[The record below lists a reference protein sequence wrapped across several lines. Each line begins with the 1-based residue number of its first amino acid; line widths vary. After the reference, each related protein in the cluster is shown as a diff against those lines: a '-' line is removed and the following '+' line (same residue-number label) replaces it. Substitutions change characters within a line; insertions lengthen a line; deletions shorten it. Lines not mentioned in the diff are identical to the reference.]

1 RDWDET
7 LQYVCFA
14 YNTAK
19 QEYSTFLPFD
29 GREPKL
35 TIDLE
40 LGADP
45 NLLLPENGAPTDYAD
60 RLLAELSAA
69 REMLLQ
75 EVAPSD
81 SEEANEK
88 EEEEFQVIESQDV
101 PVFCIPQVGVD
112 DERIA
117 TKYSPTG
124 EVTVP
129 SPALTE
135 VQKAQRPSRNR
146 KLPARRGRAVWR
158 KIIIR
163 GLGNVSPDTFFCP
176 RY

>member
-1 RDWDET
+1 M
-7 LQYVCFA
+7 CFA

-69 REMLLQ
+69 REM
-75 EVAPSD
+75 VKIRM
-81 SEEANEK
+81 EK
-88 EEEEFQVIESQDV
+88 
-101 PVFCIPQVGVD
+101 
-112 DERIA
+112 
-117 TKYSPTG
+117 
-124 EVTVP
+124 
-129 SPALTE
+129 
-135 VQKAQRPSRNR
+135 
-146 KLPARRGRAVWR
+146 
-158 KIIIR
+158 
-163 GLGNVSPDTFFCP
+163 
-176 RY
+176 